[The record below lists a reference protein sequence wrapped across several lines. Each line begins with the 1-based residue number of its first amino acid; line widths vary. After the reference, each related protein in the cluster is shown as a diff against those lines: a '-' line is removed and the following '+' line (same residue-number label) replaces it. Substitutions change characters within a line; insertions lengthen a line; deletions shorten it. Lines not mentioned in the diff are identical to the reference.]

1 MIILGIQVLDNENLV
16 SSNHDLGQGHFKAIG
31 QGQFCRN
38 WPKTV
43 KDNVFAAIQIS

>member
-1 MIILGIQVLDNENLV
+1 MIKLGIQVIGNENLV
-16 SSNHDLGQGHFKAIG
+16 SSNHDLGQGHFKVKG
-31 QGQFCRN
+31 QGQICKN